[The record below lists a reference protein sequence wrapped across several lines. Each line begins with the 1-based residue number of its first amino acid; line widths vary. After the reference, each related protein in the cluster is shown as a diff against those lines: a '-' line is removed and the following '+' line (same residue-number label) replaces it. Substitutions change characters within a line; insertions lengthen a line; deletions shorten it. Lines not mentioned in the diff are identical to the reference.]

1 MMFDKPNCW
10 ERGRPV
16 RTAPQALP
24 TFIGTTNFR
33 TARSMRTGRPRSQ
46 ILVSTLFRVSLSAV
60 CRTFAEQIY
69 GN

>member
-1 MMFDKPNCW
+1 MMFDKPNCR

-16 RTAPQALP
+16 RTAPLP

-33 TARSMRTGRPRSQ
+33 AARSMRTGRPRSQ
-46 ILVSTLFRVSLSAV
+46 ILVSTLFRVFLSAV